1 MAYGKGECRQG
12 RRHSPRRWGKKEY
25 GPRGED
31 GAKERIWVGEK
42 RFPMEKMC
50 LQGDGVGEKRLLREK
65 VGLGGERHSLG
76 SICVLGEMGLGK
88 KGSLGKS

>member
-50 LQGDGVGEKRLLREK
+50 LQGDGVGEKRLLKEK
-65 VGLGGERHSLG
+65 VGLGKNISLG
-76 SICVLGEMGLGK
+76 VYVSLGRWGWGK
-88 KGSLGKS
+88 KVP